1 MLDVAHALVATTS
14 NAPLDWVYGTAASV
28 LFVVVIAV
36 PAAVLNSRDHRR
48 FRAERSSQARAG
60 APSEAG
66 ATRRS

>member
-1 MLDVAHALVATTS
+1 MLDVAQALVATTS

-48 FRAERSSQARAG
+48 LRAERSSEPRAG

-66 ATRRS
+66 ATRGS